1 MRPLFFSFS
10 FLLLLFLSWGCR
22 RETPRQGPVFDVPS
36 LVGKRP
42 AELDKILGPPAANNA
57 NNANTSAN
65 AGEARKTW
73 RRDSFLLHSMFACA
87 IVPARVQFTL
97 RPTGRM

>member
-10 FLLLLFLSWGCR
+10 LLLLLFLSWGCR
-22 RETPRQGPVFDVPS
+22 RETPREGAVFDVAS
-36 LVGKRP
+36 LVGKRV
-42 AELDKILGPPAANNA
+42 AELDKILEPPAA

-87 IVPARVQFTL
+87 IVPARVQFPL